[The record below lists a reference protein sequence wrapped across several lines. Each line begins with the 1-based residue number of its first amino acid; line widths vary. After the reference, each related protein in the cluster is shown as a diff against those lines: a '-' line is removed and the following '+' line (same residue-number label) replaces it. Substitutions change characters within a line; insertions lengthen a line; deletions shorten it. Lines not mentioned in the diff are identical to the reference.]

1 MFIRLSSICLVLI
14 IQSLKIAS
22 FGNMIMSLPNFRFLQ
37 PLIMTSVLAGLILFF
52 MTPFGTNVLPVP
64 VRLAYWVGFCIAGGL
79 GAAGLERVFQKILI
93 DASVVNLVLVRAVG
107 ASIAVTIL
115 LIALS
120 LYLKESGSYGQFFTL
135 FLKVML
141 ISVLICGADIM
152 LRADAK
158 QTRDIPSPRILER
171 IKPEL
176 RNSVLYALS
185 AEDHYVRVYT
195 ASGDDLIL
203 LRLSDAIEQ
212 VAPLS
217 GLSPHRSWWV
227 ADAGKIKTN
236 YHQGKYT
243 IILKNGKVVPVS
255 RNRIAALKEAHWL

>member
-1 MFIRLSSICLVLI
+1 
-14 IQSLKIAS
+14 
-22 FGNMIMSLPNFRFLQ
+22 MSLSAFRFLQ
-37 PLIMTSVLAGLILFF
+37 PLIITSVVAGLILFF
-52 MTPFGTNVLPVP
+52 MTPFGTHRLPTLA
-64 VRLAYWVGFCIAGGL
+64 RLTYWVGFCIAGGF
-79 GAAGLERVFQKILI
+79 GAAGSERVLRKILTN
-93 DASVVNLVLVRAVG
+93 ASVLNLVLIRAAG

-141 ISVLICGADIM
+141 ISILICGADIM
-152 LRADAK
+152 LRTDAK
-158 QTRDIPSPRILER
+158 QSRDIQRPRILER

-212 VAPLS
+212 IAPLS

-227 ADAGKIKTN
+227 ADVGKRKTN
-236 YHQGKYT
+236 YHKGKYT
-243 IILKNGKVVPVS
+243 IILKNGQVVPVS
-255 RNRIAALKEAHWL
+255 RNRIAALKEAEWL